1 MEDGL
6 MLHLTFHVSLKCLL
20 LPETA
25 FEQADGKNKIKTDVG
40 LVRHWLVHAGL
51 PGKQMNV
58 IVDKV

>member
-40 LVRHWLVHAGL
+40 LVRH
-51 PGKQMNV
+51 
-58 IVDKV
+58 